1 MKIGVDKA
9 QQDGKHDLKHNQ
21 LMEMGHELYNMPVPV
36 GDYIEITPEIQ
47 EVIDRRSGKLKKMDT
62 IGLIRV
68 SIDTKRDMEELYS
81 CLVQDHGRF
90 SDSCFLAMNNGIK
103 LIILTENTEGITNS
117 NEIGKWKN
125 EKRWKSWFAA
135 KAKAQRAGKKP
146 PRSPAKPSQLIKTMW
161 TMHQKYDVDFL
172 FCHPSKTAQA
182 IVDLLEMYGGGE
194 SNS

>member
-9 QQDGKHDLKHNQ
+9 QQEGKHELKHHQ

-47 EVIDRRSGKLKKMDT
+47 EVIDRRGDKLKKMDT

-81 CLVQDHGRF
+81 CLVQDHERF
-90 SDSCFLAMNNGIK
+90 SDSCFLAKNNGIK

-125 EKRWKSWFAA
+125 EKRWKSYFAA
-135 KAKAQRAGKKP
+135 KAKAERAGKKP

-161 TMHQKYDVDFL
+161 TMHERYGCSFL
-172 FCHPSKTAQA
+172 FVNPQDTAKA
-182 IVDLLEMYGGGE
+182 IVDLLEMYGGR
-194 SNS
+194 

>member
-47 EVIDRRSGKLKKMDT
+47 EVIDRRGDKLKKMDT

-90 SDSCFLAMNNGIK
+90 SDSCFLAKNNGIK

-135 KAKAQRAGKKP
+135 KAKAERAGKKP

-161 TMHQKYDVDFL
+161 TMHERYGTLFL
-172 FCHPSKTAQA
+172 FANPQNTAQA

-194 SNS
+194 